1 MKHARAS
8 AAMLLLGAAGGVFAP
23 AAAATP
29 GLGASPGASQGQAC
43 QNDFGTKTPV
53 LLVHGFHEKTDVW
66 ASLTK
71 AIQRDVP
78 NAAVIPPFDY
88 PSTQWVTDRDVA
100 PKLAAVISCL
110 AADSARNGGPG
121 KIIIV
126 AHSMGGLAV
135 RCAVSAA
142 CVKSA
147 AASPAQVGLEITL
160 GTPNT
165 GSLLATAGN
174 GLSDA
179 GQVSCEAILFI
190 ENGLTLPC
198 PDVLGWL
205 FGANTPAARAL
216 EDGVNGK
223 PSPAIASLPA
233 LPSTV
238 PLDAIAG
245 QVTVTTSLFQL
256 GTFRITG
263 QLADLGDLVVSE
275 ASALDDAPPTSPAHP
290 GTSAQHPGHGAGA
303 VTVPCGTVS
312 VATLA
317 GVGPP
322 VPPSVTCWHNTET
335 TNATWQADVLS
346 AISDAVTAFG
356 PAPCTAAA
364 MVSAINAA
372 HSPNAGPGQW
382 YLNSYAC
389 ASGYASVVVSPV
401 PSGLDIGAFLKR
413 QGGAWKVIFGPTE
426 GICLAQQP
434 TGICQGFKQPIPL
447 SLQRKLAQLSAAGQ
461 LPELYVNNLEEPG
474 ALFGYPNF
482 PSSIGLSPTDSLSK
496 LDWSQVSPSGA
507 TATGS
512 LNLNN
517 CAPSCA
523 ASTSFTTVPIRLQ
536 ASKPRQCT
544 VYVYPQGISTPQQ
557 SGAYVFD
564 QLEVTAVNGAPLPA
578 GLSGR
583 SPFDLPAA
591 CG

>member
-1 MKHARAS
+1 MKHARAA
-8 AAMLLLGAAGGVFAP
+8 AAMLLLAAGGVFAP

-29 GLGASPGASQGQAC
+29 VLGASQGQAC

-53 LLVHGFHEKTDVW
+53 LMVHGFHEGTDVW

-71 AIQRDVP
+71 AIQRGVP
-78 NAAVIPPFDY
+78 DAAVIMPFDY
-88 PSTQWVTDRDVA
+88 PGTQWVTDPGVA

-121 KIIIV
+121 KIVVV

-142 CVKSA
+142 CAKTA
-147 AASPAQVGLEITL
+147 AANPAQVGLEITL

-179 GQVSCEAILFI
+179 GQVSCEAILLI
-190 ENGLTLPC
+190 ENSLTVPC
-198 PDVLGWL
+198 PDLLGSL
-205 FGANTPAARAL
+205 FGANTPAAQAL
-216 EDGVNGK
+216 EGGVNGK

-256 GTFRITG
+256 GTFRIAG
-263 QLADLGDLVVSE
+263 PQLADLGDLVVSE
-275 ASALDDAPPTSPAHP
+275 ASALDGAPPTSPAHP
-290 GTSAQHPGHGAGA
+290 GTSAQHPGPGAGA
-303 VTVPCGTVS
+303 VTIPCGTVS
-312 VATLA
+312 VATLI
-317 GVGPP
+317 GGGPP
-322 VPPSVTCWHNTET
+322 VASPVTCWHNTET
-335 TNATWQADVLS
+335 TNATWQADVLT
-346 AISDAVTAFG
+346 AINDAVTALG

-372 HSPNAGPGQW
+372 HSPNAEPGQW
-382 YLNSYAC
+382 YLDFYAC
-389 ASGYASVVVSPV
+389 ASGYASVGISPV
-401 PSGLDIGAFLKR
+401 PGGLETGAFLKW
-413 QGGAWKVIFGPTE
+413 QSGAWKVIFGPTE
-426 GICLAQQP
+426 GICLAQPP
-434 TGICQGFKQPIPL
+434 TGTCQGFKQPIPL
-447 SLQRKLAQLSAAGQ
+447 SLQQKLAQLSRAGQ
-461 LPELYVNNLEEPG
+461 LPELYINNMDGPATLS
-474 ALFGYPNF
+474 GYPNF
-482 PSSIGLSPTDSLSK
+482 PSSIGLAPTHNLSK

-512 LNLNN
+512 LNINN

-544 VYVYPQGISTPQQ
+544 VWVYPQGISAPQQ
-557 SGAYVFD
+557 TGAYVFD
-564 QLEVTAVNGAPLPA
+564 QLEVTAVNGAPLPP
-578 GLSGR
+578 GLTGP